1 MREDT
6 SQSDPAV
13 NWHLSRGPEHLTVI
27 SEQALRAL
35 ATLGKLH
42 ADDLL
47 WRPGFKSWISAQS
60 VPGLL
65 APPPLPTKQSGQTLA
80 EAGWLASY
88 VDLDFR
94 RLTRISMSIDRR
106 FVGASRGI
114 LLLGRERLRL
124 CHIFARIYGRKATRF
139 LRRAA
144 LAFETLFSRTEHPRV
159 LAGIIASWILVG
171 TINILMHESEADAQL
186 APQNAAYSQLR
197 SCTTTAATS
206 SNLNSSKSSIDRE
219 LATDLAF
226 SIVNLQLAESVIPV
240 ADVEVADVVSK
251 TTSHSDPAKPEEAID
266 PIPLPTRKPASLPK
280 PFKAASKVQRV
291 SQAARNGEQPKPLR
305 FGAIGFAYS
314 NQ

>member
-27 SEQALRAL
+27 SDQALRAL
-35 ATLGKLH
+35 AALGKLH

-65 APPPLPTKQSGQTLA
+65 DPPPLPTKRSDQTLA
-80 EAGWLASY
+80 EAGLRVSY

-94 RLTRISMSIDRR
+94 RLRRISTSIQRDLIGWCQG
-106 FVGASRGI
+106 V
-114 LLLGRERLRL
+114 LLLARDRVRLYRFL
-124 CHIFARIYGRKATRF
+124 ARSYGRKANRL

-144 LAFETLFSRTEHPRV
+144 LKFESLLRRTEHPRV
-159 LAGIIASWILVG
+159 LAGIIASWVLVG

-186 APQNAAYSQLR
+186 ASQNVAHSQTR
-197 SCTTTAATS
+197 SCATTAAVS
-206 SNLNSSKSSIDRE
+206 PNPNYSKSSIERD
-219 LATDLAF
+219 LAGDLAF
-226 SIVNLQLAESVIPV
+226 NIVNFQLAEGVHPV
-240 ADVEVADVVSK
+240 TDVVSK
-251 TTSHSDPAKPEEAID
+251 ATPHSDPADQVEALN

-280 PFKAASKVQRV
+280 PVNVTWKAQRV
-291 SQAARNGEQPKPLR
+291 SQAARRGEQPKPLR
-305 FGAIGFAYS
+305 FGTIGFAYS